1 MIKSYPLL
9 KPLTDQ
15 LMKQVR
21 AYGILEVSL
30 EQYQTVCNSMVRF
43 ARSSQVDSYSPEL
56 MDSYKDNLDTRCSS
70 GEICKEYHRFQL
82 RVMRMLSS
90 LAERGVV
97 DFSSTKS
104 HSLKYIVSDEINSLV
119 EMILDSHPVS
129 TATKNDL
136 RAPTRHFLWYAE
148 QLGIK
153 PQFIDD
159 TIDMSFLIDE
169 VPVSNGGST
178 GRTLRCVKYAT
189 EYLRAHGNCCLQRD
203 YTLLKLKNDHRR
215 IIPGYSEEE
224 ISGIAQAA
232 DTDSIIGKRDFAIIL
247 VAYCTGL
254 RGIDIIGI
262 KLSDIDWHNHKVSV
276 VQSKTHTPIVSELN
290 GATLN
295 ALADYILDWRPKC
308 DIPEVFVTV
317 KAPYRRLSKGFG
329 IMIDKYC
336 EKAGVSKIAFR
347 GFHSLRRSF
356 ETVMVSKGVPIET
369 ASQMMGHKSITEDKP
384 YLTHDTHQIS
394 FVAMDFS
401 DVPITSGFYFG
412 RNIQE
417 SPDPWREVLEHDS

>member
-1 MIKSYPLL
+1 M
-9 KPLTDQ
+9 
-15 LMKQVR
+15 
-21 AYGILEVSL
+21 
-30 EQYQTVCNSMVRF
+30 
-43 ARSSQVDSYSPEL
+43 DSYSPEL

-70 GEICKEYHRFQL
+70 GEICREYHRFQL

-90 LAERGVV
+90 LAERGIV

-104 HSLKYIVSDEINSLV
+104 HPLKYIVSNETNNLV
-119 EMILDSHPVS
+119 EMILDSYPVS
-129 TATKNDL
+129 PATKNDL

-148 QLGIK
+148 QIGIK

-159 TIDMSFLIDE
+159 TIVMSFLIDE
-169 VPVSNGGST
+169 VPASNGGST

-189 EYLRAHGNCCLQRD
+189 EYLRAHGNDCLHRD

-215 IIPGYSEEE
+215 IIPAYSEEE

-232 DTDSIIGKRDFAIIL
+232 DTDSTIGKRDLAIIL

-329 IMIDKYC
+329 SIIDKYC
-336 EKAGVSKIAFR
+336 EKASVIACVLYFPMLIFSGTTLPYEVMPNVMQKVISIFPMTQGIQLMKAAFLGVSVNNIR
-347 GFHSLRRSF
+347 ISIV
-356 ETVMVSKGVPIET
+356 VMVT
-369 ASQMMGHKSITEDKP
+369 
-384 YLTHDTHQIS
+384 
-394 FVAMDFS
+394 FVCTGIAVKCFKW
-401 DVPITSGFYFG
+401 
-412 RNIQE
+412 E
-417 SPDPWREVLEHDS
+417 

>member
-1 MIKSYPLL
+1 M
-9 KPLTDQ
+9 Q
-15 LMKQVR
+15 
-21 AYGILEVSL
+21 GISSIPTACYE
-30 EQYQTVCNSMVRF
+30 YAIF
-43 ARSSQVDSYSPEL
+43 A
-56 MDSYKDNLDTRCSS
+56 C
-70 GEICKEYHRFQL
+70 
-82 RVMRMLSS
+82 
-90 LAERGVV
+90 ERGIV

-104 HSLKYIVSDEINSLV
+104 HPLKYIVSDETSSLV
-119 EMILDSHPVS
+119 EMILDSYPVS
-129 TATKNDL
+129 NATKNDL
-136 RAPTRHFLWYAE
+136 RAPTRHFLWYAV
-148 QLGIK
+148 QLVIK
-153 PQFIDD
+153 PQRIDD
-159 TIDMSFLIDE
+159 TIVMSFLIDE

-189 EYLRAHGNCCLQRD
+189 EYLRAHGNCCLHRD

-232 DTDSIIGKRDFAIIL
+232 DTDSTIGKRDLAIIL

-308 DIPEVFVTV
+308 DIPEAFVTV

-329 IMIDKYC
+329 SMIDKYC

-356 ETVMVSKGVPIET
+356 ETVMVSRGVPIET

-384 YLTHDTHQIS
+384 YITHDMHQIS

-412 RNIQE
+412 HTGSAR
-417 SPDPWREVLEHDS
+417 SLEGGAGT

>member
-1 MIKSYPLL
+1 MEIILNSYP
-9 KPLTDQ
+9 
-15 LMKQVR
+15 
-21 AYGILEVSL
+21 IS
-30 EQYQTVCNSMVRF
+30 N
-43 ARSSQVDSYSPEL
+43 
-56 MDSYKDNLDTRCSS
+56 
-70 GEICKEYHRFQL
+70 
-82 RVMRMLSS
+82 
-90 LAERGVV
+90 
-97 DFSSTKS
+97 
-104 HSLKYIVSDEINSLV
+104 
-119 EMILDSHPVS
+119 
-129 TATKNDL
+129 ATKKDL

-148 QLGIK
+148 QFGIK
-153 PQFIDD
+153 PQRIDD
-159 TIDMSFLIDE
+159 TIVMSFLIDE
-169 VPVSNGGST
+169 VLVSNSGST

-189 EYLRAHGNCCLQRD
+189 EYLRAHGNDCLHRD
-203 YTLLKLKNDHRR
+203 YTLLKLKNNHRR
-215 IIPGYSEEE
+215 IIPAYSEEE

-232 DTDSIIGKRDFAIIL
+232 DTDSTIGKRDLAIIL

-317 KAPYRRLSKGFG
+317 KAPYRRLSRGFG
-329 IMIDKYC
+329 SMIDKYC

-356 ETVMVSKGVPIET
+356 ETVMVSRGVPIET
-369 ASQMMGHKSITEDKP
+369 VSQMMGHKSIIEDKP
-384 YLTHDTHQIS
+384 YITHDTHQIS

-412 RNIQE
+412 HTE
-417 SPDPWREVLEHDS
+417 SAGSLEGGAGA